1 MKEETKLTLNIYDEN
16 DNVKRTEE
24 AKFVDLRFGTIRSL
38 MQLLK
43 VEDINDTAQLLKVV
57 YSAWE
62 QVTGILSADE
72 GDIRLRLG
80 TAVPQQGRPRSRL
93 LGEDLPHQRDGRPRL
108 HHLPLTGGRQ
118 QQEQQQEDFMVHNLK
133 SA

>member
-1 MKEETKLTLNIYDEN
+1 MHRSEILKKEKEKMKEETKLTLNIYDEK

-43 VEDINDTAQLLKVV
+43 VEDINDTAQLLKTV

-62 QVTGILSADE
+62 QVTGILSRVFPNVTEEDWE
-72 GDIRLRLG
+72 NVKLSELM
-80 TAVPQQGRPRSRL
+80 PL
-93 LGEDLPHQRDGRPRL
+93 L
-108 HHLPLTGGRQ
+108 
-118 QQEQQQEDFMVHNLK
+118 MVILK
-133 SA
+133 SSFVKILEIPTDSKNVTRE